1 MKKFLT
7 LCALAAIA
15 MPALTSQ
22 AETKYRLMD
31 MQDDVNGESFD
42 FIYDEATGN
51 LKEYTVL
58 SDIRARFE
66 YEYDAQNRCIKET
79 IFQDQELNHQYKA
92 TSYVAYTYDEQ
103 GRIETRANYGAG
115 WLVGGDDEWVRM
127 TIAFY
132 SYDDQGRLICQ
143 DYYRDDE
150 KNLHSMVVNFTYNDK
165 GQLAQRDEAMYSLNG
180 STVSGKGRVVF
191 TYDDNGRLIE
201 KCTLTNKDDAIDD
214 MRVQGYTVYV
224 YGEDDIITEVYTTGS
239 ANNPDN
245 KMTSVLY
252 TVDETIPALQ
262 VIYPSAQIP
271 EPYFESDVY
280 SMQPYRIIGAKEDIR
295 GNDELMVTDHNWTY
309 NYEEIDDPAQ
319 IVNMGMAGRSLAAA
333 AVNGDVLRLIGV
345 NNASDVT
352 ITDLNGRIVKTVS
365 HCNGSINVADLQK
378 GVYVVSC
385 REGAVKFVR

>member
-1 MKKFLT
+1 
-7 LCALAAIA
+7 
-15 MPALTSQ
+15 
-22 AETKYRLMD
+22 
-31 MQDDVNGESFD
+31 
-42 FIYDEATGN
+42 
-51 LKEYTVL
+51 
-58 SDIRARFE
+58 
-66 YEYDAQNRCIKET
+66 
-79 IFQDQELNHQYKA
+79 
-92 TSYVAYTYDEQ
+92 
-103 GRIETRANYGAG
+103 
-115 WLVGGDDEWVRM
+115 M

-180 STVSGKGRVVF
+180 STVSGKGQVVF

-252 TVDETIPALQ
+252 TVDETIPASQ

-280 SMQPYRIIGAKEDIR
+280 SMQPYQIIGAQEDIR

-385 REGAVKFVR
+385 RLGSVKFVR